1 MISELLASTPMTPPV
16 DGPSM
21 LAGGLMAGGVAILA
35 TMLLIRARRR
45 ARRSA
50 TRERP
55 VVGQPPRTADTAT
68 ARTLEQLMV
77 EVQELTRL
85 CAAQMENRAVRLEK
99 LIRDADERL
108 ERLEQASGGAPISHL
123 AHRPQV
129 ELRGGASDGFGGGA
143 GAPLMA
149 TLDGPDPLTRQVYRL
164 ADDGRSAVE
173 IARELDEQIGKV
185 DLILA
190 LRDR

>member
-1 MISELLASTPMTPPV
+1 VISGLLAATPMNTLV

-21 LAGGLMAGGVAILA
+21 LAGVLMAGGVAILA

-50 TRERP
+50 ARERP
-55 VVGQPPRTADTAT
+55 VVGQPPRTPDTVT

-108 ERLEQASGGAPISHL
+108 ERLERAGGGATTSPHL
-123 AHRPQV
+123 HRPQV
-129 ELRGGASDGFGGGA
+129 EVRGGGTGALGGRA